1 MRLYDWLKKLNLIDK
16 TWIDPE
22 VDTGTNIV
30 NPKSVTAMGHFCNVN
45 CKISVIK
52 MTKKRDSLDP
62 SPGPQLVFIGPGP
75 QFVFTSP
82 AQCCTTTT
90 TTTATCTVIPATTT
104 TITTTTIIVNNN
116 NTNSNYTRFLLGSKI
131 RIKWALKGIWW
142 KSQVLFQ

>member
-62 SPGPQLVFIGPGP
+62 SPGPQLVYIGPGP
-75 QFVFTSP
+75 QVVFTSS

-90 TTTATCTVIPATTT
+90 TIPQLLVLSFPLPPLPSLLLLLLLIIIILTAT
-104 TITTTTIIVNNN
+104 
-116 NTNSNYTRFLLGSKI
+116 TRDSFS
-131 RIKWALKGIWW
+131 AA
-142 KSQVLFQ
+142 KSVLNGP